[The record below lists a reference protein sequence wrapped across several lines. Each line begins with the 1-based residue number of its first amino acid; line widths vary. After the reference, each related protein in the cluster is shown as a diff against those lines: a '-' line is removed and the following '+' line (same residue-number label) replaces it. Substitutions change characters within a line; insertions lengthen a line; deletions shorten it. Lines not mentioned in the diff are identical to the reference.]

1 MTDSTKFLQA
11 LEEFVLLGKSAPG
24 AAAVANIQKCISSPN
39 CFVFS
44 ELLELPNVQAL
55 ANDAEHAKWLEAL
68 KLFAYGNYMG
78 YKKQKSEAPNSLP
91 DLTEPQLTKLKQL
104 SLITIAST
112 EPTMLTYPALQSL
125 LDIPTIRL
133 LEDLIIS
140 AIYASLLD
148 AKLDT
153 ANQRVEVSSTAGRDV
168 APGDITNMIAALES
182 WSASCDSVLTEIE
195 AQIADIQALA
205 VTQRKEQIAYEKLVE
220 EKQKSAEKDGTK
232 GKRVIDHSDVTGFG
246 PGDDE
251 MDLDDGPF
259 DDQGG
264 ARKTRKGGNKMFSRK
279 R

>member
-1 MTDSTKFLQA
+1 MTDSTKYLQA
-11 LEEFVLLGKSAPG
+11 LEEFIVLGKSAPG

-39 CFVFS
+39 CFVFA

-55 ANDAEHAKWLEAL
+55 QNDPDHAKWLEAL
-68 KLFAYGNYMG
+68 KLFAYGSYMD
-78 YKKQKSEAPNSLP
+78 YKHQRTTSPNSLP
-91 DLTEPQLTKLKQL
+91 DLSPPQLTKLKQL

-112 EPTMLTYPALQSL
+112 EPHKLTYPSLQSL
-125 LDIPTIRL
+125 LDIPNTRL

-182 WSASCDSVLTEIE
+182 WSSSCSSVLTEIE
-195 AQIADIQALA
+195 AQIASIQASA
-205 VTQRKEQIAYEKLVE
+205 VTQRKEQLAYEKAVDD
-220 EKQKSAEKDGTK
+220 KRKTAEKDGSK
-232 GKRVIDHSDVTGFG
+232 GKRVIDHDGLGLG
-246 PGDDE
+246 PGEDE

-264 ARKTRKGGNKMFSRK
+264 ARKTRKGGNRMFSRK

>member
-1 MTDSTKFLQA
+1 MTDSTKYLQA
-11 LEEFVLLGKSAPG
+11 LEEFIVLGKSAPG

-39 CFVFS
+39 CFVFA
-44 ELLELPNVQAL
+44 ELLELPNVRAL
-55 ANDAEHAKWLEAL
+55 QNDPDHAKWLEAL
-68 KLFAYGNYMG
+68 KLFAYGSYMD
-78 YKKQKSEAPNSLP
+78 YKHQQTTSPNSLP
-91 DLTEPQLTKLKQL
+91 DLSPPQLTKLKQL

-112 EPTMLTYPALQSL
+112 EPHKLTYPSLQSL
-125 LDIPTIRL
+125 LDIPNTRL

-168 APGDITNMIAALES
+168 APGDVTNMIAALES
-182 WSASCDSVLTEIE
+182 WSSSCSSVLTEIE
-195 AQIADIQALA
+195 AQIASIQASA
-205 VTQRKEQIAYEKLVE
+205 VTQRKEQLAYEKAVDD
-220 EKQKSAEKDGTK
+220 KRKTAEKDGSK
-232 GKRVIDHSDVTGFG
+232 GKRVIDHDGLGLG
-246 PGDDE
+246 PGEDE

-264 ARKTRKGGNKMFSRK
+264 ARKTRKGGNRMFSRK

>member
-1 MTDSTKFLQA
+1 MTDSTKYLQA
-11 LEEFVLLGKSAPG
+11 LEEFILLGKSAPG

-39 CFVFS
+39 CFVFA

-55 ANDAEHAKWLEAL
+55 QNDPEHAKWLAAL
-68 KLFAYGNYMG
+68 KLFAYGSYMD
-78 YKKQKSEAPNSLP
+78 YKHQRTTSPDSLP
-91 DLTEPQLTKLKQL
+91 DLSPTQLTKLKQL
-104 SLITIAST
+104 SLISIAST
-112 EPTMLTYPALQSL
+112 EPHKLTYPSLQSL
-125 LDIPTIRL
+125 LDIPNTRL

-140 AIYASLLD
+140 ATYASLLD

-182 WSASCDSVLTEIE
+182 WSSSCSSVLTEIE
-195 AQIADIQALA
+195 AQIASIQASA
-205 VTQRKEQIAYEKLVE
+205 VAQRKEQLAYERAVE
-220 EKQKSAEKDGTK
+220 EKRKAAEKDGSK
-232 GKRVIDHSDVTGFG
+232 GKRVIDHDGLGFG
-246 PGDDE
+246 PGEDE

-264 ARKTRKGGNKMFSRK
+264 ARKTRKGGNRMFSRK

>member
-1 MTDSTKFLQA
+1 MTDSTKSLQA
-11 LEEFVLLGKSAPG
+11 LEEFILLGKSAPG

-39 CFVFS
+39 CFVFA

-55 ANDAEHAKWLEAL
+55 QNDPEHSKWLEAL
-68 KLFAYGNYMG
+68 KLFAYGSYMD
-78 YKKQKSEAPNSLP
+78 YKHQQTASPNSLP
-91 DLTEPQLTKLKQL
+91 ELSPPQLTKLKQL
-104 SLITIAST
+104 SLVTIAST
-112 EPTMLTYPALQSL
+112 EPHKLTYPSLQSL
-125 LDIPTIRL
+125 LDIPNTRL

-168 APGDITNMIAALES
+168 APGDITNMIAALEA
-182 WSASCDSVLTEIE
+182 WSSSCSSVLTEIG
-195 AQIADIQALA
+195 AQIASIQDAA
-205 VTQRKEQIAYEKLVE
+205 VAQRKEQVAYEKSVE
-220 EKQKSAEKDGTK
+220 EKRKAAEKDGSK
-232 GKRVIDHSDVTGFG
+232 GKRVIDHDGLGFG
-246 PGDDE
+246 PGEDE

-264 ARKTRKGGNKMFSRK
+264 ARKTRKGGNRMFSRK

>member
-1 MTDSTKFLQA
+1 MADSTKYLQA
-11 LEEFVLLGKSAPG
+11 LEEFILLGKSAPG

-39 CFVFS
+39 CFVFA

-55 ANDAEHAKWLEAL
+55 QNDAEHAKWLEAL
-68 KLFAYGNYMG
+68 KMFAYGSYMD
-78 YKKQKSEAPNSLP
+78 YKKQKTAAPDSLP
-91 DLTEPQLTKLKQL
+91 DLSEAQITKLKQL

-112 EPTMLTYPALQSL
+112 EPHKLTYPSLQSL
-125 LDIPTIRL
+125 LDIPNTRL

-140 AIYASLLD
+140 AVYASLLD

-168 APGDITNMIAALES
+168 APGDITNMISALEA
-182 WSASCDSVLTEIE
+182 WSSSCSSVLTEIE
-195 AQIADIQALA
+195 AQIASIQASA
-205 VTQRKEQIAYEKLVE
+205 VAQRKEQLHYEKQVD
-220 EKQKSAEKDGTK
+220 EKRKAAEKDGSK
-232 GKRVIDHSDVTGFG
+232 GKRVIDHSESMGFG

>member
-1 MTDSTKFLQA
+1 MTDSTKYLQA
-11 LEEFVLLGKSAPG
+11 LEEFIVLGKSAPG

-39 CFVFS
+39 CFVFA

-55 ANDAEHAKWLEAL
+55 QNDPDHAKWLEAL
-68 KLFAYGNYMG
+68 KLFAYGSYMD
-78 YKKQKSEAPNSLP
+78 YKHQRTTLPNSLP
-91 DLTEPQLTKLKQL
+91 DLSPPQLTKLKQL

-112 EPTMLTYPALQSL
+112 EPHKLTYPSLQSL
-125 LDIPTIRL
+125 LDIPNTRL

-182 WSASCDSVLTEIE
+182 WSTSCSSVLTEIE
-195 AQIADIQALA
+195 AQIASIQASA
-205 VTQRKEQIAYEKLVE
+205 VTQRKEQLAYEKAVDD
-220 EKQKSAEKDGTK
+220 KRKTAEKDGSK
-232 GKRVIDHSDVTGFG
+232 GKRVIDHDGLGLG
-246 PGDDE
+246 PGEDE

-264 ARKTRKGGNKMFSRK
+264 ARKTRKGGNRMFSRK

>member
-1 MTDSTKFLQA
+1 MTDSTKYLQA
-11 LEEFVLLGKSAPG
+11 LEEFIVLGKSAPG

-39 CFVFS
+39 CFVFA

-55 ANDAEHAKWLEAL
+55 QNDPDHAKWLEAL
-68 KLFAYGNYMG
+68 KLFAYGSYMD
-78 YKKQKSEAPNSLP
+78 YKHQRTTSPNSLP
-91 DLTEPQLTKLKQL
+91 DLSPPQLTKLKQL

-112 EPTMLTYPALQSL
+112 EPHKLTYPSLQSL
-125 LDIPTIRL
+125 LDIPNTRL

-182 WSASCDSVLTEIE
+182 WSTSCSSVLTEIE
-195 AQIADIQALA
+195 AQIASIQASA
-205 VTQRKEQIAYEKLVE
+205 VTQRKEQLAYEKAVDD
-220 EKQKSAEKDGTK
+220 KRKTAEKDGSK
-232 GKRVIDHSDVTGFG
+232 GKRVIDHDGLGLG
-246 PGDDE
+246 PGEDE

-264 ARKTRKGGNKMFSRK
+264 ARKTRKGGNRMFSRK